1 MSQTQPNP
9 VLFVGAG
16 PGDPEL
22 ITVAG
27 RRALEE
33 ADLVVYAGSLVSPQM
48 LGWCR
53 TSAETV
59 DSAGLNLPQI
69 IERLARGQRQGQK
82 VVRLHTGDPSL
93 YGALR
98 EQLDAL
104 DGLAV
109 PWRIIPGVTAAFAAA
124 ASLGLEYTLPEVCQS
139 LIITRAPGRTPVP
152 AGEDLASLAAHG
164 ASVAIYLST
173 GQGQTVSTAL
183 SEALGADAPLAV
195 VYRASWPD
203 EKILWT
209 TARTLPQD
217 LKAAG
222 LKRQAL
228 ILAGPAVAARAA
240 GKGAPVSRLYDAGF
254 SHGYRQGQGQGTDE
268 PGEDK

>member
-1 MSQTQPNP
+1 MTQPETHP

-27 RRALEE
+27 RRALEQ
-33 ADLVVYAGSLVSPQM
+33 ADLVVYAGSLVSTAM
-48 LGWCR
+48 LDWCR
-53 TSAETV
+53 PQARAL
-59 DSAGLNLPQI
+59 DSAGLALPEI
-69 IERLARGQRQGQK
+69 IEQLTAGQRQGLK

-104 DGLAV
+104 DGLGL

-139 LIITRAPGRTPVP
+139 LVITRAPGRTPVP
-152 AGEDLASLAAHG
+152 AGEDLASLARHG
-164 ASVAIYLST
+164 ASLAIYLSA
-173 GQGQTVSTAL
+173 GQGRTVSAAL
-183 SEALGADAPLAV
+183 TSALGATAPVAV

-203 EKILWT
+203 EQVLWT
-209 TARTLPQD
+209 TAQDLPQD
-217 LKAAG
+217 LERTG

-228 ILAGPAVAARAA
+228 ILAGPAVAARAVGRA
-240 GKGAPVSRLYDAGF
+240 APASRLYDAGF
-254 SHGYRQGQGQGTDE
+254 SHGYRAGRDQSQ
-268 PGEDK
+268 DKP

>member
-1 MSQTQPNP
+1 MSQPDPHP

-27 RRALEE
+27 RRALEQ
-33 ADLVVYAGSLVSPQM
+33 ADLVVYAGSLVSRDM
-48 LGWCR
+48 LGWCQP
-53 TSAETV
+53 SARAV
-59 DSAGLNLPQI
+59 DSAGLDLSRI
-69 IERLARGQRQGQK
+69 VAHLVEGHRQGQR

-104 DGLAV
+104 ASQEV
-109 PWRIIPGVTAAFAAA
+109 PFRIIPGVTAAFAAA
-124 ASLGLEYTLPEVCQS
+124 ACLGLEYTLPEVCQS

-152 AGEDLASLAAHG
+152 AGEDLAALAAHG
-164 ASVAIYLST
+164 ASLAIYLSA
-173 GQGQTVSTAL
+173 GQGQRVSAAL
-183 SEALGADAPLAV
+183 AAALGPEAPLAV

-203 EKILWT
+203 QRVLWT
-209 TARTLPQD
+209 SASALPQD
-217 LKAAG
+217 LDAAG

-228 ILAGPAVAARAA
+228 ILAGPAVASLAQGQATPA
-240 GKGAPVSRLYDAGF
+240 SRLYDAGF
-254 SHGYRQGQGQGTDE
+254 SHGYRRGKGE
-268 PGEDK
+268 PREDQ